1 MAYTSITQDTEG
13 RKKLKSYFQRGDTP
27 TEDNF
32 AELIDLLATVSE
44 LKSEEALRASA
55 DNDLQNQINVRD
67 QRISA
72 LNSLTGM
79 PSGATK
85 LGSFTGGIISD
96 QSDIYTALQAIETYI
111 EETRSQL
118 QSNDTDIA
126 DLRTDITNLST
137 HSSRI
142 ASLEANIGLDSFTFA
157 CSAETGNISTGTVCT
172 FRMPYDYSLVDV
184 RGALT
189 SASSSGNTS
198 FTVAV
203 NGSNVT
209 NQIDLGVGAK
219 TTYSAGAASSLVGIN
234 SSPIGITM
242 DSEITVNVSSAGT
255 GASGLKVTLVG
266 SLGATTITSS
276 DGNIT
281 FPITFPYGT
290 TLTTIS

>member
-1 MAYTSITQDTEG
+1 MTTDTTT
-13 RKKLKSYFQRGDTP
+13 RDLLKSYFQYGDTP
-27 TEDNF
+27 TEAQF
-32 AELIDLLATVSE
+32 ADLINKLATVVE
-44 LKSEEALRASA
+44 LQAEEDARIAADTAETSARVAA
-55 DNDLQNQINVRD
+55 DNALDAKITSNDAEFSAIHALLGTLSLAQN
-67 QRISA
+67 
-72 LNSLTGM
+72 
-79 PSGATK
+79 
-85 LGSFTGGIISD
+85 LGTFTGGTIPDS
-96 QSDIYTALQAIETYI
+96 STVKSALQSIETYI
-111 EETRSQL
+111 ETLATSATV
-118 QSNDTDIA
+118 SGHN
-126 DLRTDITNLST
+126 
-137 HSSRI
+137 SRI

-157 CSAETGNISTGTVCT
+157 CSAEIGNVSTGTVCT

-209 NQIDLGVGAK
+209 NQIDLGVGSK

-242 DSEITVNVSSAGT
+242 DSEITVSVSSAGT

-266 SLGATTITSS
+266 SLGTTTITSS